1 LPDPTAYIIWDRQS
15 QFTNPEIGQRLANIN
30 PTAVRI
36 FQQIEDVGLTPQL
49 ERPGLTINLIR
60 KFLKLPR

>member
-49 ERPGLTINLIR
+49 EREHLN
-60 KFLKLPR
+60 FA